1 MTDMDPTQRRWWR
14 LLDELPSRLGTV
26 HRWTGFD
33 PLPDGGMGGLHAT
46 PTAVTCLA
54 GVVRV
59 RRREVSLD
67 LQPGEALLIAGG
79 VWHQHEAL
87 RPGALVFAQ
96 GFLPTCSD
104 VLLRETARGWSGR
117 LPGQPSRNLMEAA
130 LAEAAPAERHRL
142 FGELVAQVLAESV
155 TDLAFAHPGLRRMV
169 DRLWSGL
176 HRGVTVA
183 QVLAASG
190 LSRAQA
196 YRLFTSGYGLPPK
209 RALEQS
215 RLWLAGS
222 LLAAGRTRSEAARDS
237 GFSSP
242 DRMRLAMRRA
252 AARTTG
258 DG

>member
-14 LLDELPSRLGTV
+14 LLDELPGRLGEV

-33 PLPDGGMGGLHAT
+33 AATSPGGGLHPT
-46 PTAVTCLA
+46 PTSVVCLA

-59 RRREVSLD
+59 RRRGEVLD
-67 LQPGEALLIAGG
+67 LLAGEAVLIAGG
-79 VWHQHEAL
+79 VWHQHDAL
-87 RPGALVFAQ
+87 QPGAVVFGQ
-96 GFLPTCSD
+96 GFLPSCSD
-104 VLLRETARGWSGR
+104 VLLKDGTRSWSGR
-117 LPGQPSRNLMEAA
+117 MPSQPSRNLMEAA
-130 LAEAAPAERHRL
+130 LAEADAGRRRQL
-142 FGELVAQVLAESV
+142 FGGLLAQVLAESV

-196 YRLFTSGYGLPPK
+196 YRLFTAGYGLPPK
-209 RALEQS
+209 RAIEQS

-222 LLAAGRTRSEAARDS
+222 LLAAGRSRGEAARGS
-237 GFSSP
+237 GFSSA
-242 DRMRLAMRRA
+242 DHLRRA
-252 AARTTG
+252 ERRTAAR
-258 DG
+258 

>member
-1 MTDMDPTQRRWWR
+1 MDPTQRRWWR
-14 LLDELPSRLGTV
+14 LLDDLPGNLGEV

-33 PLPDGGMGGLHAT
+33 APPATGEGGLHAV
-46 PTAVTCLA
+46 PTAVVCLA

-59 RRREVSLD
+59 RRRGVVLD
-67 LQPGEALLIAGG
+67 LPAGQALLIAGG
-79 VWHQHEAL
+79 VWHRHEPV
-87 RPGALVFAQ
+87 RRGAVIFGQ
-96 GFLPTCSD
+96 GFLPAWSD
-104 VLLRETARGWSGR
+104 VLLRDESRSWSGR
-117 LPGQPSRNLMEAA
+117 LSSQPSRNLMEQA
-130 LAEAAPAERHRL
+130 LATAEADRRRAL
-142 FGELVAQVLAESV
+142 FASLIGQVLSESV
-155 TDLAFAHPGLRRMV
+155 TDLAFSHPALRRMI

-222 LLAAGRTRSEAARDS
+222 LLAAGH
-237 GFSSP
+237 GCG
-242 DRMRLAMRRA
+242 A
-252 AARTTG
+252 AARGSGFTSAVSLRRAQRRSSPATG
-258 DG
+258 